1 MNTLLVRPLV
11 SNMFRRRSG
20 LAALLGAA
28 VIALLVSGCASQ
40 PAAVQEKKVPPQTDW
55 PLPPE
60 QPRIRYLGE
69 LSALELPEEET
80 SLKDILLGKE
90 QTQKISSLAKPYA
103 VHSDSKGRVFVADTG
118 LSAVVVFSLDK
129 KSKATLWGT
138 RGNGA
143 LNKPTGLTSDEQGN
157 LYVSDSQNK
166 RIVVFDS
173 EGNFVRAFGG
183 EGVLELPAG
192 LVFSELTRQVY
203 VVDTKQHKVFVF
215 GENGDLDFTI
225 GANGTNPGYF
235 NFPTNIA
242 IDAAG
247 RIYVADSMN
256 FRIQI
261 FEKDGTYV
269 QHIGQAGQRIGDFFR
284 LKGVGVDTEGHVYA
298 VDAAFSNFQIF
309 NQQGQLL
316 LYVGSGGS
324 GQPGKFALPAGMHVD
339 KNNRIFVAD
348 QYNQRIQMFQY
359 LGGAGPSGGE

>member
-1 MNTLLVRPLV
+1 MNTILLRSLV
-11 SNMFRRRSG
+11 SNMFNWRPG

-28 VIALLVSGCASQ
+28 FFALLVSGCATQ
-40 PAAVQEKKVPPQTDW
+40 PAAVKEEKAPPQTDW

-60 QPRIRYLGE
+60 PPRIRYMGE
-69 LSALELPEEET
+69 LSTLELPEDET
-80 SLKDILLGKE
+80 TLKDLLLGKE
-90 QTQKISSLAKPYA
+90 QSQKISSLAKPYA

-118 LSAVVVFSLDK
+118 LSAVVVFNLDQK
-129 KSKATLWGT
+129 GNATLWGT

-166 RIVVFDS
+166 RIVMFDS

-183 EGVLELPAG
+183 EDVLELPAG
-192 LVFSELTRQVY
+192 LVFSEQTQQLY
-203 VVDTKQHKVFVF
+203 VVDTKKHKVFVF
-215 GENGDLDFTI
+215 DKMGNLDFTI

-242 IDAAG
+242 IDANS

-256 FRIQI
+256 FRIQV

-269 QHIGQAGQRIGDFFR
+269 HHIGQAGQRIGDFFR
-284 LKGVGVDTEGHVYA
+284 LKGVGVDTEGNIYG
-298 VDAAFSNFQIF
+298 VDASFSNFQIF

-339 KNNRIFVAD
+339 KNNRIFIAD
-348 QYNQRIQMFQY
+348 QYNQRIQMFKF
-359 LGGAGPSGGE
+359 LGGQDTSDGE